1 MSPSTVSLRSRMLSA
16 RYGPRT
22 VELFHSVPGGEPATT
37 YLGDSLK
44 NGAPGSSSAV
54 RADQA
59 GANSSKVRRP
69 SKIARQV
76 PVTAPMASPILGS
89 KPNSNVQDGF
99 SYTPSRAMNSCTLIT
114 PIVINSLVLGPG
126 RPGTRRTRL
135 RSQTHRR
142 RCRRPAASA
151 ASLDRLEPG
160 GEVPQ
165 IPGLGH
171 DAQAREA
178 GGPAGHPG
186 ENLDDVVHM
195 ALGVGAARNGQPD
208 QVHGGRGLGAVGVQA
223 EHHGSDLAGPYPAF
237 LIQRAGQSLPG
248 ILQRVEMGQQGA
260 R

>member
-22 VELFHSVPGGEPATT
+22 VELFHSVPGGELATT

-76 PVTAPMASPILGS
+76 PVMAPMASPILGS

-99 SYTPSRAMNSCTLIT
+99 SYTPSRAMNSCTLIAPT
-114 PIVINSLVLGPG
+114 VINSVVSGPG
-126 RPGTRRTRL
+126 RPGTPRTRL
-135 RSQTHRR
+135 GSQTHRR
-142 RCRRPAASA
+142 RCHRPAGTLP
-151 ASLDRLEPG
+151 SLERREPG
-160 GEVPQ
+160 GEVAQ

-171 DAQAREA
+171 DAQARQA
-178 GGPAGHPG
+178 SGPAGHPG
-186 ENLDDVVHM
+186 ENLDDVV
-195 ALGVGAARNGQPD
+195 
-208 QVHGGRGLGAVGVQA
+208 QV
-223 EHHGSDLAGPYPAF
+223 
-237 LIQRAGQSLPG
+237 
-248 ILQRVEMGQQGA
+248 
-260 R
+260 